1 LGEIFKEAVDADLD
15 FIVTTEKDAVRIP
28 EDQNFPLP
36 LYFLRLE
43 IEILRGV
50 EDFDAA
56 VSKIC
61 FSGALRESLAINK
74 LA

>member
-1 LGEIFKEAVDADLD
+1 
-15 FIVTTEKDAVRIP
+15 
-28 EDQNFPLP
+28 
-36 LYFLRLE
+36 LE

-61 FSGALRESLAINK
+61 FSGNERGGLAINK